1 MAFSGG
7 NSAETVIFRYPV
19 RRDTFQRVIPG
30 TGIDLVVEECV
41 FAPGAGRENEVHAN
55 QVLADGTVY
64 AQPDAPAITAK
75 DQVVIRGE
83 LYEVIEK
90 PRVWI
95 NEAVEIPVR
104 RVTG

>member
-7 NSAETVIFRYPV
+7 NSAETVTFRYPV
-19 RRDTFQRVIPG
+19 RLDTFQQPIPG
-30 TGIDLVVEECV
+30 SGMDIEVPECV

-55 QVLADGTVY
+55 QVIADGIVY
-64 AQPDAPAITAK
+64 AQPDAPEITAK
-75 DQVVIRGE
+75 DQVIIRGE
-83 LYEVIEK
+83 LYDVIEK

-95 NEAVEIPVR
+95 NEATEIPVR

>member
-7 NSAETVIFRYPV
+7 NSAESVIFRYPV
-19 RRDTFQRVIPG
+19 RLDTFHRPISG
-30 TGIDLVVEECV
+30 TGIDIVVEECV

-55 QVLADGTVY
+55 QVMADGTVF

-75 DQVVIRGE
+75 DQVIIRGE
-83 LYEVIEK
+83 VYDVIEK
-90 PRVWI
+90 PRVWL
-95 NEAVEIPVR
+95 NEAIEIPVR

>member
-7 NSAETVIFRYPV
+7 NSAESVIFRYPV
-19 RRDTFQRVIPG
+19 RLDTFRRPIPG
-30 TGIDLVVEECV
+30 TGVDIVVEECV
-41 FAPGAGRENEVHAN
+41 FAPGPGRESEVHAS
-55 QVLADGTVY
+55 QVLADGTVF

-75 DQVVIRGE
+75 DQVIIRGE
-83 LYEVIEK
+83 VYDVIEK
-90 PRVWI
+90 PRVWL

>member
-7 NSAETVIFRYPV
+7 NSAETVIFRYPA
-19 RRDTFQRVIPG
+19 RLDTFNRPIPG
-30 TGIDLVVEECV
+30 TAIDIPVDECV
-41 FAPGAGRENEVHAN
+41 FAPGAGRENEVHAE
-55 QVLADGTVY
+55 QVEADGTVF
-64 AQPDAPAITAK
+64 AQPDAPTITAQ

-83 LYEVIEK
+83 VYDVIEK
-90 PRVWI
+90 PRVWL

>member
-7 NSAETVIFRYPV
+7 NSAEPVIFRYPQ
-19 RRDTFQRVIPG
+19 RLDTFHRPIPG
-30 TGIDLVVEECV
+30 TGVDLVVEDCV

-55 QVLADGTVY
+55 QVQADGTVF
-64 AQPDAPAITAK
+64 AQPDAPIITAQ

-83 LYEVIEK
+83 VYDVIEK
-90 PRVWI
+90 PRVWL

>member
-19 RRDTFQRVIPG
+19 RLDPFRHPIPG
-30 TGIDLVVEECV
+30 TGVDIEVEECV

-55 QVLADGTVY
+55 QLLADGTVF
-64 AQPDAPAITAK
+64 AQPDAPEITAK

-83 LYEVIEK
+83 VYEVIEK

-95 NEAVEIPVR
+95 NEAIEIPVR

>member
-7 NSAETVIFRYPV
+7 NSVETVIFRYPV
-19 RRDTFQRVIPG
+19 RLDAFHQPLPG
-30 TGIDLVVEECV
+30 TGVDVEVQECV

-55 QVLADGTVY
+55 QVLADGTVF
-64 AQPDAPAITAK
+64 AQPDAPAITAA

-83 LYEVIEK
+83 VYDVIEK
-90 PRVWI
+90 PRVWL